1 MASVLLDADF
11 SRALVAAPALHPLDL
26 VLLEQELD
34 AFGVLVD
41 DFFFARQ
48 HVGPVDLH
56 PADFKTQF
64 SAIFDVVVDIRVM
77 QQHFGGN
84 AADVQAG
91 AAQERVLLDDNRLQ
105 AKFARANRSNVTAR
119 TAPDDRH
126 IVLSHS

>member
-1 MASVLLDADF
+1 MIRRPPRSTLFPYTTLFRSLVIGLDSGKRLGFRAAYQKDVCRFDRGFLAVLLDADF

-64 SAIFDVVVDIRVM
+64 SAI
-77 QQHFGGN
+77 
-84 AADVQAG
+84 
-91 AAQERVLLDDNRLQ
+91 
-105 AKFARANRSNVTAR
+105 RS
-119 TAPDDRH
+119 
-126 IVLSHS
+126 